1 LSVFFILTVKINTWP
16 FRTETQILVGEK
28 LNIEKNSN
36 LTALYIRVSTL
47 NQIDKDSLKTQEDR
61 LINFCKANGISEYKV
76 YRDPGYSAKD
86 TKRPALECL
95 MKDIKDGKVSGVFVV
110 KLDRITRSVKD
121 LINLT
126 EFFNKYS
133 IKFVSISENI
143 DTSSAMGRAMQ
154 SLLGIFAQLEREVT
168 AERVAIDMQHR
179 ASRGK
184 WNGGVVPYGYTI
196 QKLLME
202 KFKRQEI
209 EASRALEICPE
220 EKKLYIDPEEAP
232 IVRRIFETF
241 LETNSVR
248 KTTIRLNKRGIKTRK
263 GQLWSKTT
271 IHRILSSP
279 IYSGFLTYGK
289 RKTDPVSGKL
299 IKQEKDTWTITEGEH
314 DGIISFDVF
323 ERAQSLLS
331 QNQGKPTKSGRTYLL
346 SGIIRCGLCGG
357 AMTGH
362 TFINKGAQKQYSYY
376 KCYSKL
382 QKGESA
388 CKGVSLPAVEL
399 EEFIIN
405 KLRHLSADKVFL
417 SDQKKMM
424 DILKSR
430 VINEQNSNDINRID
444 DEIGQLTKRLDTL
457 LDKLERSLI
466 SDEDFQPRYLKIKSD
481 ISILENEKAKLVA
494 SGKSKQIALNDLE
507 SSFEQIA
514 AFDTNWDYL
523 DEVGKGSRIK
533 SIVKE
538 IKATNDKIEMDIY
551 LDLANMSRTDRDSWL
566 PEA

>member
-1 LSVFFILTVKINTWP
+1 MD
-16 FRTETQILVGEK
+16 TEEK
-28 LNIEKNSN
+28 YSGF
-36 LTALYIRVSTL
+36 TGLYVRVSTL

-61 LINFCKANGISEYKV
+61 LIAFCKANGINEYKV
-76 YRDPGYSAKD
+76 YRDAGYSAKD
-86 TKRPALECL
+86 IKRPALECL

-126 EFFNKYS
+126 EFFNKYT

-196 QKLLME
+196 QKLLMN
-202 KFKRQEI
+202 KFKKQEI

-220 EKKLYIDPEEAP
+220 EKKLYIDPDEAP

-263 GQLWSKTT
+263 GQFWSKTT
-271 IHRILSSP
+271 IYRILSSQ

-299 IKQEKDTWTITEGEH
+299 IKQEKETWIITEGEH
-314 DGIISFDVF
+314 DAIIPLEMF
-323 ERAQSLLS
+323 EGVQRLLS

-346 SGIIRCGLCGG
+346 SGIIRCGLCGR

-362 TFINKGAQKQYSYY
+362 TFINKGTQKEYSYY

-382 QKGESA
+382 QKGEIA
-388 CKGVSLPAVEL
+388 CKGVSLPAVEI
-399 EEFIIN
+399 EDFIIN
-405 KLRHLSADKVFL
+405 KLKELSENEDFL
-417 SDQKKMM
+417 SDKKKM
-424 DILKSR
+424 LEVLRSR
-430 VINEQNSNDINRID
+430 VSNDQNGNDIKRID
-444 DEIGQLTKRLDTL
+444 DEIGLLTKRLDTL
-457 LDKLERSLI
+457 LDKMERSLI
-466 SDEDFQPRYLKIKSD
+466 SDEDFQPRYMRIKSD
-481 ISILENEKAKLVA
+481 IYTLENEKAKLLA
-494 SGKSKQIALNDLE
+494 SGKSKQVAIDNLE
-507 SSFEQIA
+507 SSFEEIA
-514 AFDTNWDYL
+514 AFDKNWKYL
-523 DEVGKGSRIK
+523 DEIGKGLRIK

-538 IKATNDKIEMDIY
+538 IKATKDKVEMDIY
-551 LDLANMSRTDRDSWL
+551 LDVANMSRTDRDSWL